1 MTKNVHKLN
10 LLAFASQVTNDPTWY
25 VDTRATQHVLW
36 KWKKSST
43 IKHVRACNIIHQIAR
58 QGEVAI
64 KLLHGKV
71 RQIPNVLHVPSFF

>member
-1 MTKNVHKLN
+1 MKKKN
-10 LLAFASQVTNDPTWY
+10 
-25 VDTRATQHVLW
+25 
-36 KWKKSST
+36 SST